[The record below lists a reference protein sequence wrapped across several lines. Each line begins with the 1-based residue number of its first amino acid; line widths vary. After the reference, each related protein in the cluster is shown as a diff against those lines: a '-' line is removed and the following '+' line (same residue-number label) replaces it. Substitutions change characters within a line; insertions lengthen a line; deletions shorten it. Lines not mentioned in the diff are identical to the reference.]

1 MTSQNQKL
9 EACIAKSKSNI
20 DVAVSKIEEFVASIA
35 KAERELSNILGVE
48 KEVVESIYR
57 VDRAI
62 AVLSREMQ
70 KNPASFALMDV
81 TRADALVQ
89 FLSAVINVT
98 GFNTRD
104 KDSRVT
110 LVQTESES
118 EMISDVVDDGSATIE
133 YEEFL

>member
-1 MTSQNQKL
+1 M
-9 EACIAKSKSNI
+9 
-20 DVAVSKIEEFVASIA
+20 ASIA
-35 KAERELSNILGVE
+35 KAEGELSVTTKVRNEEHANVLGVE
-48 KEVVESIYR
+48 KELVEPINML
-57 VDRAI
+57 DRAI

-70 KNPASFALMDV
+70 MNPASFAQMDV

-98 GFNTRD
+98 GFNTRN

-118 EMISDVVDDGSATIE
+118 DMISDVVDDGSGTIE
-133 YEEFL
+133 YEEFLNMMTTKY